1 MKKNRTG
8 LVLASLLVLL
18 AVVHVARKKMPPY
31 ELGLHTVE
39 AHMSGGPGE
48 GGPHIGNCPIFPA
61 DNIWNTPIDKLP
73 KLAKSD
79 AYIASIGAKKIHP
92 DFGTNLNYGIPY
104 TEIPPN
110 TREVPVTF
118 EYAEESDQ
126 GRYPIPPDAPIE
138 GGSENPGDAH
148 VILLDKQ
155 KCILYELYHA
165 ARQRDGSWSAGSGMH
180 MNLNSNDLRPDGKTS
195 ADAAGL
201 PILPGLVRYDEVT
214 SGEINHALRFTL
226 PRTRNSYV
234 WPARH
239 KASSNGDKNLPPL
252 GTRFRLRADFDISEF
267 SLNDRVILK
276 ALKTYGMFLADNGSA
291 LYLSGVSDKRWNN
304 DELHRLGEIT
314 AQDLEAVDESDL
326 QVSSDSAKVR
336 PKR

>member
-1 MKKNRTG
+1 MLKKNLTG
-8 LVLASLLVLL
+8 LVIASLFVVL
-18 AVVHVARKKMPPY
+18 AVAFVVRRKMPPY
-31 ELGLHTVE
+31 ELGLHSVE
-39 AHMSGGPGE
+39 AHMTAEAS
-48 GGPHIGNCPIFPA
+48 GGPHIGNCPIFPV
-61 DNIWNTPIDKLP
+61 DNIWNTPIDTLP

-92 DFGTNLNYGIPY
+92 DFGSNLSYGIPY

-110 TREVPVTF
+110 TREVPVSF
-118 EYAEESDQ
+118 EYAEDSDP
-126 GRYPIPPDAPIE
+126 GPYPIPRDAPIE
-138 GGSENPGDAH
+138 GGADTGGDRH
-148 VILLDKQ
+148 VLLVDSH

-165 ARQRDGSWSAGSGMH
+165 APQKDGSWTAGSGIK

-226 PRTRNSYV
+226 PRTRNTYV

-239 KASSNGDKNLPPL
+239 KASSNADKNLPPL

-276 ALKTYGMFLADNGSA
+276 ALKKYGMFLADNGSA
-291 LYLSGVSDKRWNN
+291 IFLSGVSDKRWNN
-304 DELHRLGEIT
+304 DDLRRLGEVS
-314 AQDLEAVDESDL
+314 AEDLEAVDEVDL
-326 QVSSDSAKVR
+326 QVSNDSARAK
-336 PKR
+336 KH